1 MPTVLFHT
9 KNESKRAQIFDLCR
23 DLHFAARALA
33 HTEAGRTVGALA
45 GLSAEAS
52 PAEKVP
58 AGYELPEVLIFSG
71 GAGEAL
77 DVFLAAYRQAAIEPI
92 ALNAV
97 VTPHNA
103 AWSVRALVE
112 ELQKERAA
120 MLLYRQKNS

>member
-71 GAGEAL
+71 
-77 DVFLAAYRQAAIEPI
+77 LAAYRQAAIEPI
-92 ALNAV
+92 ALKAV

>member
-52 PAEKVP
+52 PAEK
-58 AGYELPEVLIFSG
+58 GS
-71 GAGEAL
+71 
-77 DVFLAAYRQAAIEPI
+77 
-92 ALNAV
+92 
-97 VTPHNA
+97 
-103 AWSVRALVE
+103 
-112 ELQKERAA
+112 
-120 MLLYRQKNS
+120 